1 MTTAAELAAQLNK
14 AFKKEVVKLGSD
26 VDPVARWSSGVLPV
40 DVCLDGGFPQG
51 RFTEWYGDYSTL
63 KSYVAYCA
71 LGAVQA
77 AGGTVALVDSER
89 AYEKQWGEELGV
101 DNGELVYMTP
111 ETGED
116 AIAVMEILLRGG
128 IDFIVW
134 DSIAA
139 TQPRQY
145 AEKKPGEDLQPGGQ
159 ARMMS
164 AGLRRLTSANKHT
177 AVLAINQTRVNVGMT
192 YGGSSDSV
200 PGGKAM
206 SYYASYRLRSV
217 KAGRVTEDVDIW
229 KGGDKGMASAKQTVK
244 QQVKITMEKSKLSA
258 PNREVWLDFDLR
270 TGKVDEVAW
279 LVGWGVEH
287 GHVQITSKSWYS
299 MDDLKV
305 NGRDNFIEAMREQE
319 EVLEWMRAEVTK
331 DFLLASPGP
340 QQ

>member
-1 MTTAAELAAQLNK
+1 MTTAAELANQLNA
-14 AFKKEVVKLGSD
+14 AFKKNVVKLGSE
-26 VDPVARWSSGVLPV
+26 VSPVHHWSSGVLPI

-71 LGAVQA
+71 IGATQR

-89 AYEKQWGEELGV
+89 AYEKGWGAELGV
-101 DNGELVYMTP
+101 DNKELVYMTP
-111 ETGED
+111 DTGED
-116 AIAVMEILLRGG
+116 AIAVMEILLRSG

-139 TQPRQY
+139 TQPKQY

-164 AGLRRLTSANKHT
+164 AGLRRLTSANTHT
-177 AVLAINQTRVNVGMT
+177 AILAINQTRVNVGMT
-192 YGGSSDSV
+192 YGGASDSI

-217 KAGRVTEDVDIW
+217 KAGRTNEEVEIW
-229 KGGDKGMASAKQTVK
+229 KGAEKGMEKAKQQII
-244 QQVKITMEKSKLSA
+244 QQVKVTMEKSKLSA

-270 TGKVDEVAW
+270 TGRVDEVSW
-279 LVGWGVEH
+279 LVGWGIEN
-287 GHVQITSKSWYS
+287 GHIQIKSKSWYS

-305 NGRDNFIEAMREQE
+305 NGKDNFIEAMREQD
-319 EVLEWMRAEVTK
+319 EVLEWMRDEVTK
-331 DFLLASPGP
+331 DFLKASPGILP
-340 QQ
+340 